1 MISTGDKNSLVFQGL
16 ISVRTLRHL
25 LEGSMRL
32 YEVLHRQWDLKALA
46 QFLDSFTFMLSTT
59 IGEKDE
65 RDMVIVEVP
74 QGLCGTW
81 NR

>member
-1 MISTGDKNSLVFQGL
+1 
-16 ISVRTLRHL
+16 
-25 LEGSMRL
+25 MRL
-32 YEVLHRQWDLKALA
+32 YEVLYRQWDLKSLA